1 MRHPPT
7 QQQYLSTMLESN
19 TFVFSLDQFTAAGK
33 ALLAYAERHPARFA
47 LSSVAIAA
55 GLVTIIVPL
64 ALGFGGVGPVAGE
77 FLYPYCTGG
86 VRG

>member
-1 MRHPPT
+1 
-7 QQQYLSTMLESN
+7 MLESN
-19 TFVFSLDQFTAAGK
+19 TFGFALDEFTAAGK
-33 ALLAYAERHPARFA
+33 ALLAYAERHPAHFA
-47 LSSVAIAA
+47 LSSFAIVA

-64 ALGFGGVGPVAGE
+64 ALGFGGVAPLAGE